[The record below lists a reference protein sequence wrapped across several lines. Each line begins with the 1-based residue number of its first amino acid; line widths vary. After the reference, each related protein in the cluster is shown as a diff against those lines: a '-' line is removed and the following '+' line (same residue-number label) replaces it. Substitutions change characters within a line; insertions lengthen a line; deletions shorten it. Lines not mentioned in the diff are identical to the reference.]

1 MDMSQKTFF
10 INSLASDSMSI
21 RRPRRMHGSVVP
33 VSGWR
38 RWGYSCQFKDTPRRL
53 NGTCFLN
60 RQALITNHMSCRR
73 NSQVSTLLHVDSSPL
88 YGRSVSRELSAAFVT
103 QWKASHP
110 DGEVIDRDLN
120 ATAMPPI
127 NAEWVG
133 AAYTPEQARTPQQKE
148 LLSLSDSLLAEL
160 EQADEY
166 VIGVPMH
173 NFGVPSVLKLWI
185 DQIARVG
192 RTFSYSEKGPK
203 GLIAGKKATF
213 IIATGGIYDAQTRMA
228 SFNFVEPYLRS
239 VFGFLGVTDATFLTA
254 GGTSALNQGK
264 DRNTFLAPH
273 LQAVQTH
280 AQTI

>member
-1 MDMSQKTFF
+1 M
-10 INSLASDSMSI
+10 
-21 RRPRRMHGSVVP
+21 
-33 VSGWR
+33 
-38 RWGYSCQFKDTPRRL
+38 
-53 NGTCFLN
+53 
-60 RQALITNHMSCRR
+60 
-73 NSQVSTLLHVDSSPL
+73 STLLHIDSSPL
-88 YGRSVSRELSAAFVT
+88 YGRSVSRELTAAFVT
-103 QWKASHP
+103 QWRASHP
-110 DGEVIDRDLN
+110 DGRVIDRDLN
-120 ATAMPPI
+120 AIAMPPI

-133 AAYTPEQARTPQQKE
+133 AVYTPEEARTPQKK

-192 RTFSYSEKGPK
+192 RTFSYGDGRPK
-203 GLIAGKKATF
+203 GLVLGKKATF
-213 IIATGGIYDAQTRMA
+213 IIATGGIYDVQTQMA

-254 GGTSALNQGK
+254 GGTSVLNQGH
-264 DRNTFLAPH
+264 DRNAFLAPH

-280 AQTI
+280 AQTFQGEHA